1 MKLTA
6 LIIDDEPL
14 AHDVILTFAKEVP
27 FLKIVDQCYSA
38 TQALTYFASHQVDLI
53 FLDIQMPMMTGIE
66 LLKVLQNKP
75 QVIITSAY
83 QEYALQG
90 YELDVT
96 DYLLKPFRYDRF
108 IQATSKA
115 LKHHSRQ
122 SVDHESGDSVQEKD
136 TTAFAPVIKSTP
148 SHIFIKVDRKQVQLA
163 LADISCLEAYGNYV
177 KVWRGDKSLLT
188 PRTLTSFA
196 ETLPKDQFIR
206 IHKSVIVQMVFV
218 DFIEGNSLH
227 LKGGQIFSIG
237 KQNKASLKRALK

>member
-1 MKLTA
+1 MILTA

-27 FLKIVDQCYSA
+27 FLDVVGQCYSA
-38 TQALTYFASHQVDLI
+38 TQALTYLACHQVDLI

-75 QVIITSAY
+75 QVVITSAY

-108 IQATSKA
+108 IQAASKV
-115 LKHHSRQ
+115 LKYHDRKVEDIEAACVANS
-122 SVDHESGDSVQEKD
+122 EKIA
-136 TTAFAPVIKSTP
+136 TEPVSKP
-148 SHIFIKVDRKQVQLA
+148 MANHIFIKVDRKQVQLA
-163 LADISCLEAYGNYV
+163 LSDISCLEAYGNYV
-177 KVWRGDKSLLT
+177 KVWRSDQSLLT

-196 ETLPKDQFIR
+196 ETLPKGQFIR
-206 IHKSVIVQMVFV
+206 IHKSVIVQVSFI

-227 LKGGQIFSIG
+227 LKGGQVFSIG
-237 KQNKASLKRALK
+237 KQNKETLKQVLT

>member
-1 MKLTA
+1 MTLTA

-27 FLKIVDQCYSA
+27 FLEVVGQCYSA
-38 TQALTYFASHQVDLI
+38 TQALTYLASHQVDLI

-66 LLKVLQNKP
+66 FLKVLQNKP
-75 QVIITSAY
+75 QVIVTSAY

-108 IQATSKA
+108 IQAASKV
-115 LKHHSRQ
+115 LKYHARQ
-122 SVDHESGDSVQEKD
+122 VEDNEKVDSGQERVA
-136 TTAFAPVIKSTP
+136 TEIAPVIKTTP
-148 SHIFIKVDRKQVQLA
+148 SHIFIKVDRKKVQLA
-163 LADISCLEAYGNYV
+163 LTEISCLEAYGNYV
-177 KVWRGDKSLLT
+177 KVWRSDQSLLT

-206 IHKSVIVQMVFV
+206 IHKSVIVQISFI

-237 KQNKASLKRALK
+237 KQNKESLRQALA

>member
-1 MKLTA
+1 MKITA

-27 FLKIVDQCYSA
+27 FLEIVGQCYSA
-38 TQALTYFASHQVDLI
+38 TQAITYLASHQVDLV

-66 LLKVLQNKP
+66 LLKVIQNKP

-83 QEYALQG
+83 QKYALQG
-90 YELDVT
+90 YEYDVT

-108 IQATSKA
+108 IQATSKVFKR
-115 LKHHSRQ
+115 LSRDVEDCEPSNNEEQ
-122 SVDHESGDSVQEKD
+122 RVMAEV
-136 TTAFAPVIKSTP
+136 TPLTKSNP
-148 SHIFIKVDRKQVQLA
+148 NNIFIKVDRKQVQLA
-163 LADISCLEAYGNYV
+163 LADISCFESYGNYV
-177 KVWRGDKSLLT
+177 KVWRGDQSLLT

-196 ETLPKDQFIR
+196 ETLPRDQFIR
-206 IHKSVIVQMVFV
+206 IHKSVIIQVAFI

-237 KQNKASLKRALK
+237 KQNKESLREALT